1 MTRAILAVLL
11 LLSFL
16 GQALADGGLADQIDD
31 TFTKAKTWLSQENL
45 NITGSSSGR
54 DDGAAFRQE
63 VILFAGEAVGNP
75 NAVSPAQRE
84 QGAKR
89 AAEVMAQRSVAEYL
103 NGFALVGDT
112 LVKDGMLEYD
122 SVRSAVNGVVK
133 GVQVVCKDY
142 SPEKDS
148 AIVIVK
154 LGMHGPQGF
163 GSAIYE
169 KMFKDPE
176 LKKSLTEVDGKQA
189 RKYKHKVEPLDEK
202 YDGLIIDA
210 SEQNFK
216 PALFNRIF
224 SSKNELLYDPSKVS
238 PKVLV
243 EQGCGE
249 YTNTVEKARASL
261 DARGIKNPLI
271 VKAVGTVS
279 AADLQ
284 VSDQDAVT
292 IFSANQKGSFLEGA
306 KVAFVLK

>member
-1 MTRAILAVLL
+1 MTRAILAALL
-11 LLSFL
+11 LLCFQGL
-16 GQALADGGLADQIDD
+16 ALADGGLADQIDE
-31 TFTKAKTWLSQENL
+31 TFTKARTWLSKENL
-45 NITGSSSGR
+45 SLTGDASGR

-75 NAVSPAQRE
+75 SAVSPAQRE

-89 AAEVMAQRSVAEYL
+89 AAEVMAQRAVAEYL

-112 LVKDGMLEYD
+112 LVKDGMLQYD
-122 SVRSAVNGVVK
+122 SVRSAVSGVVK

-142 SPEKDS
+142 SKENDS
-148 AIVIVK
+148 AVVIVK

-163 GSAIYE
+163 GSAIYQ

-189 RKYKHKVEPLDEK
+189 PKYKHKVEPQDEK

-224 SSKNELLYDPSKVS
+224 SSKKELLYDPSRVS
-238 PKVLV
+238 QKVLV

-249 YTNTVEKARASL
+249 YTNTVEKAKAALVS
-261 DARGIKNPLI
+261 RGIKNPLI
-271 VKAVGTVS
+271 VKATGTVS

-292 IFSANQKGSFLEGA
+292 IFSANQKASFLEGA

>member
-1 MTRAILAVLL
+1 MTRAILAALL
-11 LLSFL
+11 LLCFL
-16 GQALADGGLADQIDD
+16 GQALADDGLADQIDD
-31 TFTKAKTWLSQENL
+31 TFTKAKSWLSKENL
-45 NITGSSSGR
+45 TLTGSSSGR
-54 DDGAAFRQE
+54 DDAAAFRQE

-75 NAVSPAQRE
+75 NAISPAQRE

-89 AAEVMAQRSVAEYL
+89 AAEVMAQRAVAEYL

-112 LVKDGMLEYD
+112 LVKDGILEYD
-122 SVRSAVNGVVK
+122 SVRSAVSGVVK

-142 SPEKDS
+142 SKEKDS

-154 LGMHGPQGF
+154 LGMHGPEGF
-163 GSAIYE
+163 GSAIYQR
-169 KMFKDPE
+169 MLKDPE

-189 RKYKHKVEPLDEK
+189 PKFKHKVEPLDEK

-210 SEQNFK
+210 SEQSFK

-224 SSKNELLYDPSKVS
+224 SSKNELLYDPSRVS
-238 PKVLV
+238 QKVLV

-249 YTNTVEKARASL
+249 YTNSVEKARAAL
-261 DARGIKNPLI
+261 GARGIKNPLI
-271 VKAVGTVS
+271 VKATGTVS

-284 VSDQDAVT
+284 VSDQDAVN
-292 IFSANQKGSFLEGA
+292 IFSANQKMSFLEGA